1 MEVNNTTIIY
11 KERNWSIHKNPETLS
26 GFGPDVR
33 GVIDEA
39 GDLYME
45 SESNGTIHIHILR
58 ILYELKVLKGRYK
71 GGWSRKTP
79 DLTGFL
85 TVQRVRD
92 TPVMAIGESNRPLY
106 KTADHNEKMHLY
118 TPFLEKAGKN
128 NPGMRFINKLVWIK
142 PPFRG
147 DSSLVTVNDE
157 DIIRIMKK

>member
-1 MEVNNTTIIY
+1 MAENNTSIIY

-26 GFGPDVR
+26 DFGPDVR
-33 GVIDEA
+33 GVIVEV

-45 SESNGTIHIHILR
+45 SESNGTIHVHILR
-58 ILYELKVLKGRYK
+58 ILYELNILRGKYR

-92 TPVMAIGESNRPLY
+92 TAVMAIGESNQPLY
-106 KTADHNEKMHLY
+106 KIAGHGEKIHLY

-128 NPGMRFINKLVWIK
+128 NPGMRFTNKLVRIK

-157 DIIRIMKK
+157 DIKRIMKK